1 VSDEPW
7 VRTPDDVAR
16 LAATLSSTRA
26 LALDSESDSLHH
38 HREKVCLIQ
47 LADDAGRTFLVDPLA
62 VRDLSALAPVI
73 ADPQVRKVLHGADYD
88 VTTLKRDF
96 GFAFAGIFDTMIAA
110 RFIGLPAVGLQAVAQ
125 TELGIALSKDSQK
138 DDWSRRP
145 LTPTQEHYAR
155 EDVRHLLVLQAR
167 LQAKLQEQGRL
178 AWVLEE
184 CDAVATLEPARRRHD
199 DDTWQKMKGV
209 RQLPARAREIA
220 RRIHAWRETVADAT
234 DVPAFKILNTD
245 TIFAMAKAP
254 PRAETD
260 LRAYRGIYPRFREH
274 APALVETIAQ
284 ALASSE
290 RSWAPLSSSPKPPPV
305 PPATKARIDALRAWR
320 TLEGARLAL
329 DISIVLPQRL
339 LERVAEAAPR
349 TLEDL
354 ALVDGLRR
362 WRVEAL
368 GASMLAA
375 LPRTL
380 PFDGGR

>member
-7 VRTPDDVAR
+7 VRTADDVLR
-16 LAATLSSTRA
+16 LADALRGTRA

-47 LADDAGRTFLVDPLA
+47 LADDTGRTWLVDPLA
-62 VRDLSALAPVI
+62 VRDLAPLGPVI
-73 ADPQVRKVLHGADYD
+73 ADARVQKVLHGADYD

-96 GFAFAGIFDTMIAA
+96 GFAFAGLFDTMIAA

-125 TELGIALSKDSQK
+125 SELGIALSKDSQK

-145 LTPTQEHYAR
+145 LTPTQERYAR
-155 EDVRHLLVLQAR
+155 EDVRHLLSLQAR
-167 LQAKLQEQGRL
+167 LEAKLVELGRL
-178 AWVLEE
+178 PWVQEE

-199 DDTWQKMKGV
+199 GDAWQKLKGV

-220 RRIHAWRETVADAT
+220 RRVHGWRETVANDT
-234 DVPAFKILNTD
+234 DIPAFKILNTD
-245 TIFAMAKAP
+245 TILALAKTP
-254 PRAETD
+254 PRTEAD

-274 APALVETIAQ
+274 APALLESIAQ
-284 ALASSE
+284 VLASE
-290 RSWAPLSSSPKPPPV
+290 GRDWAPMTSTPKPPPV

-320 TLEGARLAL
+320 TAEGARLAL

-339 LERVAEAAPR
+339 LERVAEADPR
-349 TLEDL
+349 SLADLEQ
-354 ALVDGLRR
+354 VDGLRH

-375 LPRTL
+375 LPRPAGL
-380 PFDGGR
+380 FDR

>member
-7 VRTPDDVAR
+7 VRTADDVLR
-16 LAATLSSTRA
+16 LAEALGRTSA

-47 LADDAGRTFLVDPLA
+47 LADDAGRSWLVDPLA

-73 ADPQVRKVLHGADYD
+73 ADPRVRKILHGADYD

-110 RFIGLPAVGLQAVAQ
+110 RFVGLPAVGLQAVALG
-125 TELGIALSKDSQK
+125 ELGIALSKDSQK

-145 LTPTQEHYAR
+145 LTDQQERYAR
-155 EDVRHLLVLQAR
+155 EDVRHLLALQAR
-167 LQAKLQEQGRL
+167 LEAKLVELGRL
-178 AWVLEE
+178 DWVREE
-184 CDAVATLEPARRRHD
+184 CDAVAALPPAQRRHD
-199 DDTWQKMKGV
+199 QDTWQKMKGL

-220 RRIHAWRETVADAT
+220 RRIHAWRETVAEAT

-245 TIFAMAKAP
+245 TIFAMAKTP
-254 PRAETD
+254 PRAEAD
-260 LRAYRGIYPRFREH
+260 LRSYRGIYPRFREH
-274 APALVETIAQ
+274 APALIESIAQ

-290 RSWAPLSSSPKPPPV
+290 RDWVALTVSPKPPPV

-320 TLEGARLAL
+320 TTEGARLGL

-339 LERVAEAAPR
+339 LERVAEASPR
-349 TLEDL
+349 TLQDL
-354 ALVDGLRR
+354 SRVEGLRR
-362 WRVEAL
+362 WRVDAL

-380 PFDGGR
+380 SFDAGR

>member
-1 VSDEPW
+1 VSDQPW
-7 VRTPDDVAR
+7 VRTADDVQR
-16 LAATLSSTRA
+16 LAETLRATRA

-96 GFAFAGIFDTMIAA
+96 GFTFAGLFDTMIAA

-125 TELGIALSKDSQK
+125 GELGIALSKDSQK

-155 EDVRHLLVLQAR
+155 EDVRHLLVLQER
-167 LQAKLQEQGRL
+167 LQAKLIELGRL
-178 AWVLEE
+178 AWVQEE
-184 CDAVATLEPARRRHD
+184 CDAVTTLEPARRRHD
-199 DDTWQKMKGV
+199 ADAWQKMKGV

-245 TIFAMAKAP
+245 TIFAMAKTP
-254 PRAETD
+254 PRAEAE
-260 LRAYRGIYPRFREH
+260 LRAYRGIYPRYREH

-290 RSWAPLSSSPKPPPV
+290 RSWAPLTSTPKPPPV

-320 TLEGARLAL
+320 TQEGARLGL
-329 DISIVLPQRL
+329 DVSIVLPQRL

-354 ALVDGLRR
+354 ARVEGLRR

-375 LPRTL
+375 LPPTL
-380 PFDGGR
+380 SFDAGR

>member
-1 VSDEPW
+1 VSDQPW
-7 VRTPDDVAR
+7 VRTADDVQR
-16 LAATLSSTRA
+16 LAETLRATRA

-96 GFAFAGIFDTMIAA
+96 GFTFAGLFDTMIAA

-125 TELGIALSKDSQK
+125 GELGIALSKDSQK

-155 EDVRHLLVLQAR
+155 EDVRHLLVLQER
-167 LQAKLQEQGRL
+167 LQAKLIELGRL
-178 AWVLEE
+178 AWVQEE
-184 CDAVATLEPARRRHD
+184 CDAVTTLEPARRRHD
-199 DDTWQKMKGV
+199 ADAWQKMKGI

-245 TIFAMAKAP
+245 TIFAMAKTP
-254 PRAETD
+254 PRAEAE
-260 LRAYRGIYPRFREH
+260 LRAYRGIYPRYREH

-290 RSWAPLSSSPKPPPV
+290 RSWAPLTSTPKPPPV

-320 TLEGARLAL
+320 TQEGARLGL
-329 DISIVLPQRL
+329 DVSIVLPQRL

-354 ALVDGLRR
+354 ARVEGLRR

-375 LPRTL
+375 LPPTL
-380 PFDGGR
+380 SFDAGR